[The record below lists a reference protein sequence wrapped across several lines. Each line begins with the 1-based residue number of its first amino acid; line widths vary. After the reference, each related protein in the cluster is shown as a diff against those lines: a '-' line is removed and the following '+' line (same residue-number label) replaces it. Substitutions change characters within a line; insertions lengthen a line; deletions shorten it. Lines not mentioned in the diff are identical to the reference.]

1 MCLIVSGNLFAQD
14 LEDDLTEKKLMNDFQ
29 FCPYSLN
36 QSVPISSKRAVLV
49 DIDQKLFQMGRQDV
63 GIHKAVDL

>member
-14 LEDDLTEKKLMNDFQ
+14 LEDDLTEKKLMDDFQ
-29 FCPYSLN
+29 FCLYSLN
-36 QSVPISSKRAVLV
+36 QSVPICSKRAVLV
-49 DIDQKLFQMGRQDV
+49 DIDQKPFQMGRQDV